1 MNKLAK
7 ILALIA
13 ALCPAGTAFGAAIG
27 LTPSSQIA
35 ATGDQ
40 VTLDLLATGLGDG
53 TSPAV
58 GSFDVDLLYDP
69 GVLSFD
75 PINYAIGIDLGSA
88 IPGINVDS
96 GTGIIDLSAISL
108 ESPSDLITSQGST
121 LQLASLVFDVLD
133 LSLGASTT
141 VDIDTNDP
149 NLVLGDVSFAP
160 ISINSISPATIRNA
174 TASSIPLP
182 GTPLL
187 IVLGLVMLGLV
198 VRADRYARFQS

>member
-7 ILALIA
+7 ILALVA

-69 GVLSFD
+69 VVLSFD
-75 PINYAIGIDLGSA
+75 PINYAIGIDLGFA

-96 GTGIIDLSAISL
+96 GAGIIDLSAISL
-108 ESPSDLITSQGST
+108 ESANDLVASQGST
-121 LQLASLVFDVLD
+121 VQLASLVFDVLD
-133 LSLGASTT
+133 LSLGASTIVQ
-141 VDIDTNDP
+141 VDANDP
-149 NLVLGDVSFAP
+149 LLLLGDENGPPSLP
-160 ISINSISPATIRNA
+160 ITDVTSATIRNA
-174 TASSIPLP
+174 IASVPAP
-182 GTPLL
+182 GTSLL

-198 VRADRYARFQS
+198 VRTDRYARFQS